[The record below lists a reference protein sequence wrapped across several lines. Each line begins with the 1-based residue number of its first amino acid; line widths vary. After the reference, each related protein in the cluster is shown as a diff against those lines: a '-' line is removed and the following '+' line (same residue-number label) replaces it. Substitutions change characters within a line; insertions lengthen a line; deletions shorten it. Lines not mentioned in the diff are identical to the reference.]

1 MSFYELPDRV
11 PAEFKNA
18 AAGLDS
24 PLLRA
29 ELVSEQIHS
38 PEGISKDS
46 LAFATEA
53 PNKASETKNRG
64 VGRLVFIYD
73 KKQSETWGGNMRIIA
88 YGKSP
93 MKESE
98 RGVQEDDSHWYW
110 GMLIRAL
117 INHGAKFINE
127 AGTVTT
133 IKSKG
138 MGSIAEDTTSTEI
151 EIRASWTPVD
161 GDFGP
166 HFAAWQDLIAG
177 MAGFNPDGE
186 VVVELR
192 KAQ

>member
-1 MSFYELPDRV
+1 MSFYELPERV

-18 AAGLDS
+18 AAGLES
-24 PLLRA
+24 ALFRNELR
-29 ELVSEQIHS
+29 SEQIHS

-46 LAFATEA
+46 LAFATEV
-53 PNKASETKNRG
+53 PNKASENKDRG

-73 KKQSETWGGNMRIIA
+73 KKQNETWGGNMRIIA

-93 MKESE
+93 LTEAE
-98 RGVQEDDSHWYW
+98 RGVHDDDSHWYW

-117 INHGAKFINE
+117 HNHGAKFINE

-138 MGSIAEDTTSTEI
+138 MGSIAEDTENTEI

-161 GDFGP
+161 GDFAP

-177 MAGFNPDGE
+177 MAGFSPDGE
-186 VVVELR
+186 IVVELR